1 MGRKNK
7 ENNMKISIVMGCNN
21 YEGGHQDSI
30 TAYASL
36 TQAKQVAWELNNYYE
51 NKAARD
57 DMLGFVSME
66 DEFKYVPQH
75 DYYVVKEIEVVS

>member
-1 MGRKNK
+1 
-7 ENNMKISIVMGCNN
+7 MKVSIVMGCNR

-57 DMLGFVSME
+57 SELGFVSKE
-66 DEFKYVPQH
+66 DEFKFEPTC
-75 DYYVVKEIEVVS
+75 DYYVVKEIEVIS